1 VTTNCLSRQRLVGDV
16 SESLGDLD
24 SIFSLPGSDKMDG
37 IASVG
42 WGELRRATTQ
52 GLLEGGTMLG
62 AKSRYSTGVDT
73 SRG

>member
-1 VTTNCLSRQRLVGDV
+1 
-16 SESLGDLD
+16 LD

-42 WGELRRATTQ
+42 LGELRRAATQ
-52 GLLEGGTMLG
+52 GLLEEGTMLG
-62 AKSRYSTGVDT
+62 VKSRYSTGVDT